1 MSSDVGALFSS
12 PRALAYVLLSLAA
25 CGTPDAETP
34 RAPSDGCA
42 PVLAE
47 NVAAPDQL
55 LAFGEQLYFI
65 DQTSTLFRTPSCAGK
80 PQRATSPAVATLGG
94 TTLAGGWLLESN
106 EKGTALRQVG
116 TDQSA
121 AVLGGPSTHV
131 LMAVN
136 EEFVVW
142 VRPNTAE
149 PTPLWAAPRGGG
161 APWKVVEGAI
171 GVSAITMDESN
182 FYYATPT
189 AVMRSG
195 LDLSSHVELIARPG
209 GVSALAVD
217 DQAVYVA
224 FRSGGFKEGG
234 AITKLPK
241 NGGLLL
247 TLASEKDAII
257 DAEKVGDAIV
267 YVTRSDK
274 GVGSVHEIPSKGGI
288 GKDLGPAKDPCG
300 VTADAKAVY
309 VASCA
314 QGRGAIRRIPR

>member
-1 MSSDVGALFSS
+1 MSSEQ
-12 PRALAYVLLSLAA
+12 RALVAAAASLLLAA
-25 CGTPDAETP
+25 CDTPAAET
-34 RAPSDGCA
+34 AVTAKDGCA
-42 PVLAE
+42 PLLAE

-55 LAFGEQLYFI
+55 IVAGEDLFFI
-65 DQTSTLFRTPSCAGK
+65 DQTSTLFRAPSCVGK
-80 PQRATSPAVATLGG
+80 PARANGAAVATLGG
-94 TTLAGGWLLESN
+94 TSLAGGWLIEST
-106 EKGTALRQVG
+106 EKGTVLRQVG
-116 TDQSA
+116 SDQSTP
-121 AVLGGPSTHV
+121 LQGGPTTQV

-142 VRPNTAE
+142 VQPSTAE
-149 PTPLWAAPRGGG
+149 PTPIWAAPRGGG
-161 APWKVVEGAI
+161 PPWKVVD
-171 GVSAITMDESN
+171 GVSGVTALTMDEST

-189 AVMRSG
+189 SVMRSG
-195 LDLSSHVELIARPG
+195 VDLSSHVELLGRPG

-224 FRSGGFKEGG
+224 FRLGGFKDGG

-267 YVTRSDK
+267 YATRSDK
-274 GVGSVHEIPSKGGI
+274 GAGSVHEVPARGGI
-288 GKDLGPAKDPCG
+288 GKALGDVKDACG
-300 VTADAKAVY
+300 ITGDAKAVY

-314 QGRGAIRRIPR
+314 QGRGSVRRIPR